1 MYHLITLVRNCKRL
15 ATSLLCRVFF
25 SLRVTWKTSTIEFM
39 HCTYRYIDQ
48 IPVCVFRRW
57 IKHFGR
63 LIFFVEEKLKKG
75 AKKTLN
81 RKEIKTEPRFF
92 FFGCCRRFYSSSIV
106 IRRLLGIRSRR
117 NKRRF
122 AALWRNGR
130 GAGCAQRED
139 GRFDRS
145 TSELL
150 SPRTNTFVFFWYTI

>member
-1 MYHLITLVRNCKRL
+1 MRNCKRL

-25 SLRVTWKTSTIEFM
+25 FFLRVTWKTSTIEFM

-75 AKKTLN
+75 AKKTLQPERN
-81 RKEIKTEPRFF
+81 KNWTEIFLF

-130 GAGCAQRED
+130 GAGCAQKED